1 MIRTAHEGEMKIPFT
16 RKEIT
21 DILALV
27 ADRLQV
33 RDRWEYAAWYCRAD
47 QKTRELRENIAR
59 RNMQQG
65 KSRDRLRVPV
75 GEVIGQKREASA

>member
-1 MIRTAHEGEMKIPFT
+1 MISPYT
-16 RKEIT
+16 RVEAL

-33 RDRWEYAAWYCRAD
+33 RDRWEYEAWYCRAHK
-47 QKTRELRENIAR
+47 KTREIRENIAR

-65 KSRDRLRVPV
+65 RARGRLMVTL
-75 GEVIGQKREASA
+75 GEVIEQKREASA

>member
-1 MIRTAHEGEMKIPFT
+1 MKSPYT
-16 RKEIT
+16 REEII

-33 RDRWEYAAWYCRAD
+33 RDRWEYATWYCRAD
-47 QKTRELRENIAR
+47 QKTRELRESIAR

-65 KSRDRLRVPV
+65 KSRDRLIVPV
-75 GEVIGQKREASA
+75 GEMLRTKVG

>member
-1 MIRTAHEGEMKIPFT
+1 MKIPFT

-33 RDRWEYAAWYCRAD
+33 RDRWEYAAWYCQAL

-65 KSRDRLRVPV
+65 RARGRLMVTL
-75 GEVIGQKREASA
+75 GEVIRQKREASA

>member
-1 MIRTAHEGEMKIPFT
+1 MKSPYT
-16 RKEIT
+16 REEII

-33 RDRWEYAAWYCRAD
+33 RDRWEYEAWYCRAYK
-47 QKTRELRENIAR
+47 KTRELRENIAR

-65 KSRDRLRVPV
+65 RTRGRLMVTLE
-75 GEVIGQKREASA
+75 EVIEQKREASA

>member
-1 MIRTAHEGEMKIPFT
+1 MRTPYT
-16 RKEIT
+16 REEIV

-27 ADRLQV
+27 ADRLRV
-33 RDRWEYAAWYCRAD
+33 RDRWEYAAWYCQAH

-75 GEVIGQKREASA
+75 GEVIEQKREASA

>member
-1 MIRTAHEGEMKIPFT
+1 MRTPYTQE
-16 RKEIT
+16 EIV

-27 ADRLQV
+27 ADRLRV
-33 RDRWEYAAWYCRAD
+33 RDRWEYATWYCRAV

-65 KSRDRLRVPV
+65 RARGRLMVTLE
-75 GEVIGQKREASA
+75 EVIEQKREASA

>member
-1 MIRTAHEGEMKIPFT
+1 MISPYT
-16 RKEIT
+16 RVEAL

-33 RDRWEYAAWYCRAD
+33 RDRWEYEAWYCRAYK
-47 QKTRELRENIAR
+47 KTREIRENIAR

-65 KSRDRLRVPV
+65 RPRGRLMVTLEEIV
-75 GEVIGQKREASA
+75 EQKREASA